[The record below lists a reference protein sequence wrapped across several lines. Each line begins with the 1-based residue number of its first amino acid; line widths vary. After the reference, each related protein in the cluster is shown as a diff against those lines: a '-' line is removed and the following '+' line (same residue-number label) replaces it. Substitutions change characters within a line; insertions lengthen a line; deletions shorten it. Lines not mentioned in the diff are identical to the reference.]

1 MSFWAYMLHCRGGAF
16 YVGHTDALDRRIG
29 DHKSGLVP
37 GFTADHLPVELVWS
51 QDFITRDEAKAC
63 ERQIKGWSRTKKL
76 ALIRGDW
83 ERISAL
89 AKGKNGPSTSSGK
102 TGKGEGNPLGSE
114 SKELSKL
121 DFPKPAHPKPFFHK
135 PVYPELVEGLS
146 FSLLPHPETPPSKV
160 RAVTA
165 RIWMADTTGLLIE
178 FTVEGSKTLRLPERA
193 QPARRDGLWK
203 TTCFEMFLMRA
214 DNRYFEFNFSP
225 STEWA
230 IYAFE
235 TYRNGMMPLEVDAAP
250 IIEFS
255 ATAGKYLLTA
265 DIDFGQIPP
274 GSQAIALCAVIEE
287 TGGAKSYW
295 ALAHP
300 PGAPDFHHP
309 TCFAAT
315 LPPPEA
321 S

>member
-16 YVGHTDALDRRIG
+16 YVGHTDTLDRRIG

-51 QDFITRDEAKAC
+51 QDFVTRDEAKAC
-63 ERQIKGWSRTKKL
+63 EGQIKGWSRAKKL

-114 SKELSKL
+114 SKDLSKL
-121 DFPKPAHPKPFFHK
+121 DFPKPAHPKPFFPK

-160 RAVTA
+160 RAVSA
-165 RIWMADTTGLLIE
+165 RIWMTDTTDLLIE
-178 FTVEGSKTLRLPERA
+178 FTVEGSETLRLPERA
-193 QPARRDGLWK
+193 KPTRRDGLWQS
-203 TTCFEMFLMRA
+203 TCFEMFLMR
-214 DNRYFEFNFSP
+214 DDGRYFEFNLSP
-225 STEWA
+225 SSEWA
-230 IYAFE
+230 IYAFDS
-235 TYRNGMMPLEVDAAP
+235 YRNGMSPLEVDIP
-250 IIEFS
+250 PQIEITESVSAFS
-255 ATAGKYLLTA
+255 LEA
-265 DIDFGQIPP
+265 DVDLGQIPLENL
-274 GSQAIALCAVIEE
+274 ALALCAVIEE
-287 TGGAKSYW
+287 TGGHKSYW

-300 PGAPDFHHP
+300 PGKPDFHHAA
-309 TCFAAT
+309 CFTAT
-315 LPPPEA
+315 LPAPQTP
-321 S
+321 